1 MEVQR
6 NIEARS
12 CNHCRSGEAM
22 NITRFECIP
31 VPLGI
36 QNALRKRRDILSV
49 VCSVLQSFS
58 TLSHKREDFRKKN
71 IEFKMGVLKFSS
83 TFLGKHFSFYEKLS
97 RISLKT

>member
-1 MEVQR
+1 MKVQR

-12 CNHCRSGEAM
+12 CNHCCRGEAV

-36 QNALRKRRDILSV
+36 EHALRKRRVILSV

-58 TLSHKREDFRKKN
+58 TSSHKRDDFRKKKKKG

-83 TFLGKHFSFYEKLS
+83 TFHGKHFSFYEKLS
-97 RISLKT
+97 RI